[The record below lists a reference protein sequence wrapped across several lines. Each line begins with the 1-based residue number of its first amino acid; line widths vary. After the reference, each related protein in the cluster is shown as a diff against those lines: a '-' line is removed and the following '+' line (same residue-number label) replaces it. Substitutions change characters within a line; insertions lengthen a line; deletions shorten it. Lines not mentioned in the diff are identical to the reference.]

1 MAHKTLIDGVAYEIS
16 GGKTL
21 VDGTAYSIKNGKILA
36 GGTAYEI
43 GFESFTPVLSLG
55 TVEFSAPG
63 FFPFSLTTV
72 YRDTPWADVAV
83 GDLSAINAVR
93 FGDVIVPLPYPG
105 KTQGA
110 GWANY
115 DVSTTAMSA
124 PTSEGDTYV
133 FLDQQSDGRYSA
145 TIYLYQ
151 QIAACEVVLGT
162 I

>member
-1 MAHKTLIDGVAYEIS
+1 MAHKTLVGGTAYEIS

-21 VDGTAYSIKNGKILA
+21 IDGTAYSIKNGKTLV

-55 TVEFSAPG
+55 TVEFGAPG
-63 FFPFSLTTV
+63 FFSFSLTTV
-72 YRDTPWADVAV
+72 YRDTPWTDVAV

-110 GWANY
+110 SWANY
-115 DVSTTAMSA
+115 DVTTSVIPT
-124 PTSEGDTYV
+124 PTSAGDTYV
-133 FLDQQSDGRYSA
+133 FLSQQSDGQYSA